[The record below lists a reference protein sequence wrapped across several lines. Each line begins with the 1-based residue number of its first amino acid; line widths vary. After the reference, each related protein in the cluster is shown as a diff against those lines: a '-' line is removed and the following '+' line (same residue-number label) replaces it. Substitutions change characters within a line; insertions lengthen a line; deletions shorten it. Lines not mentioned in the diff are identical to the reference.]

1 MARKPADQLSPA
13 YARRLARAE
22 AKGLTRQQARGHRQG
37 EHIVRKLG
45 GARVLSPTQKRDAE
59 RLAAAVRGKRG
70 AVRAAA
76 AAEEARKARN
86 RERAR
91 ERHRRQV
98 EHERWSGVLTDKDK
112 RYARMIGRR
121 WSNKIGLE
129 PDAAAIRGVER
140 MGRIGPERFRAW
152 VKQNRAMF
160 RQYREEVEEG
170 SYASR
175 GIGFLELLAAP
186 DNEQDVSWYF
196 YHSYT

>member
-1 MARKPADQLSPA
+1 MARKPADQLSAA

-45 GARVLSPTQKRDAE
+45 GAKALTPTQKRDAE

-70 AVRAAA
+70 AARAAA

-112 RYARMIGRR
+112 RYARSIGR
-121 WSNKIGLE
+121 
-129 PDAAAIRGVER
+129 
-140 MGRIGPERFRAW
+140 
-152 VKQNRAMF
+152 
-160 RQYREEVEEG
+160 
-170 SYASR
+170 
-175 GIGFLELLAAP
+175 
-186 DNEQDVSWYF
+186 
-196 YHSYT
+196 